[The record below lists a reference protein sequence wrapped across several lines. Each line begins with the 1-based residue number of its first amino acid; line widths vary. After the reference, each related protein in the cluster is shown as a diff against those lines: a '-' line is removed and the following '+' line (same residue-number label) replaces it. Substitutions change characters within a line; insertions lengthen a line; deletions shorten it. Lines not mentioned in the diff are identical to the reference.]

1 MLAVKINYVLNNH
14 LILKITY
21 RLLLDKC
28 KTLKGNC
35 FFSQNEK
42 KVHQRYI
49 EKLSLQD
56 IQYHKNWISIVLIFW
71 VGGWGFKLQTF
82 AEQTFSKKGQIQTQE
97 KIAFFSQAIF

>member
-28 KTLKGNC
+28 KTLKGNF
-35 FFSQNEK
+35 FFSQNK
-42 KVHQRYI
+42 KKDHQRYV
-49 EKLSLQD
+49 EKSSLQD

-71 VGGWGFKLQTF
+71 VGGWGFKSQTF
-82 AEQTFSKKGQIQTQE
+82 AEQTFSKKGQIQTQ
-97 KIAFFSQAIF
+97 